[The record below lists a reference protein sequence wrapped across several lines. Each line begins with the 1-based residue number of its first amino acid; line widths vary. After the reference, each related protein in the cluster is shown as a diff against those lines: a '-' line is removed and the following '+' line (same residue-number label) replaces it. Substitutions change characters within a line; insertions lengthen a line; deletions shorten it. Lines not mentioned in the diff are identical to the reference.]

1 MIKPCHA
8 ENPARATG
16 WFCLSCDQPRER
28 SRELSFIKLKI
39 TKPFFPSWR

>member
-1 MIKPCHA
+1 VITFAYMIKPCHA

-28 SRELSFIKLKI
+28 SRNYLS
-39 TKPFFPSWR
+39 